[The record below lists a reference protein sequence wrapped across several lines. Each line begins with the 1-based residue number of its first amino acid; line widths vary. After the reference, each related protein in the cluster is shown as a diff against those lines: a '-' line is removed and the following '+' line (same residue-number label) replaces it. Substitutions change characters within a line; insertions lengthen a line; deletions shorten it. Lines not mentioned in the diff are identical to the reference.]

1 VSLKY
6 CQGQVYSGKGV
17 WSSPDGNGRR
27 RKAEAGQGFSP
38 AGVGTDWIQRQ
49 GDRALIPCVGS
60 GQAETE
66 AETDGMGVET
76 KLISD

>member
-1 VSLKY
+1 M
-6 CQGQVYSGKGV
+6 CQVRVYSGKGV
-17 WSSPDGNGRR
+17 WSSPDRNRQR

-38 AGVGTDWIQRQ
+38 ARVGTDWIQRQ

-66 AETDGMGVET
+66 AETDGTGVET

>member
-1 VSLKY
+1 MAA
-6 CQGQVYSGKGV
+6 QVLRDKGV
-17 WSSPDGNGRR
+17 VTKMDYIICTGTVRR
-27 RKAEAGQGFSP
+27 RDLCKFNRGLLAN
-38 AGVGTDWIQRQ
+38 VTDWIQQQ

-66 AETDGMGVET
+66 AETDGTGVET